1 MIHLLEHWTAV
12 AGSLTQAERILLM
25 LDFDGTLAPIVPRPS
40 DARIPDAALPA
51 LRKLQANPRVTLAI
65 VSGRGARD
73 VRALAGLADV
83 HYFGS
88 HGRERIRPGSAEV
101 ESNPA
106 GRSQIRACCE
116 RLAEE
121 LGHIEGFQVEDKGTA
136 AAAHFRN
143 VDAGHWPRVERA
155 VRQAAAIGSLNVSQG
170 KRVFDITPNDG
181 VDKGT
186 AALELLGELGGLP
199 IYFGDD
205 TTDETAFAAL
215 PDEAITVYVG
225 PEAGNSGARYRV
237 SGPEEV
243 RRALAR
249 LAAAVRA

>member
-1 MIHLLEHWTAV
+1 MIHLLEHWTAL
-12 AGSLTQAERILLM
+12 AGRLTRAERLLLM

-40 DARIPDAALPA
+40 DARIPDAALPT
-51 LRKLQANPRVTLAI
+51 LRKLQASPRVTLAI

-73 VRALAGLADV
+73 VRALAGLADA

-101 ESNPA
+101 ESSPA
-106 GRSQIRACCE
+106 GLSQVRACCQ
-116 RLAEE
+116 RLADE
-121 LGHIEGFQVEDKGTA
+121 LGDIEGFQVEDKGTA

-143 VDAGHWPRVERA
+143 VDARHWQRVERA
-155 VRQAAAIGSLNVSQG
+155 VRQAAASGSLNVGQG

-186 AALELLGELGGLP
+186 AALGLLGELGGLP

-225 PEAGNSGARYRV
+225 PETAKSGARYRV
-237 SGPEEV
+237 NGPEEV
-243 RRALAR
+243 RRALAW
-249 LAAAVRA
+249 LADAVRA